1 MRKIL
6 PTILTSL
13 ILFSSI
19 SSQTLFDIVTS
30 GTPEE
35 LEKTIKAGANVNEKD
50 SLGRTPLMIASKSNQ
65 NPEVIKILIKAGANV
80 NERNSEGR
88 TPLMSAS
95 ASNQNPEITETLIK
109 AGANVNDRTPEGVTP
124 LMLTAYNNTNP
135 EVIETLIKAGANVNE
150 KDSLGRT
157 PLMIASE
164 SNQNPEVI
172 EILIKA
178 GANVNDRT
186 LEGWT
191 PLMIASKSN
200 QNPEVIKIL
209 IKAGANVNE
218 RNSEGWTPLIFASE
232 SNQNPEVIET
242 LIKAGAN
249 VNERNSEG
257 WTPLMFASASNQ
269 NPEIIETLIKAGAN
283 INEMDFLGRTLM
295 MIASAFSQNPK
306 VIEILIKAGANV
318 NERDSNGR
326 TPLTSASVGN
336 QNPEVIETL
345 IKAGAKVNE
354 RDSEGWTSLM
364 FASFVNQNPEIIE
377 ILIKAG
383 ANVNDRTLE
392 GWTPLMIA
400 SEYNQNH
407 EVIETLIRA
416 GANVNDRTL
425 EGWTPLMIASALNQ
439 NPEVIT
445 VLLKYG
451 ADRKL
456 RDNNGYN
463 AFIHAIMNENLKDN
477 PIRLEL
483 LMNEQDFK
491 NYFLQNINT
500 LDPIEG
506 IWTISIEDVKYIEN
520 KITDSEYVQNLFKI
534 AITKNEDKYDCHVF
548 ETDGQ
553 YPKIKLQKTA
563 SFSNYLVDIKMDSAD
578 SRYTATAIF
587 DGNSSLKFEYNWN
600 EGDIRRDYEK
610 ILTDDEE
617 ISRWTYKTTITTSFK
632 LLKIYPTIDDKK
644 DLYTGS
650 ATCFAI
656 SNKGYFVTN
665 YHVIANAKTIMI
677 RGINGNYNKSHR
689 ANIVNFDKNNDLA
702 ILKISPDSIKILGS
716 IPFSINSKI
725 SNIGESVYVLGYP
738 LRATMGDEIKLTNG
752 IISSKTG
759 FQGDVSCY
767 QVSAPVQSGNSGAP
781 IFNTK
786 GELIGIISGKHLEAE
801 NVSYGIKSSYL
812 LSLIDVLPEKIE
824 FKKSQEPTFQ
834 GYSLSKQAEIM
845 KRFIYIVE
853 VF

>member
-80 NERNSEGR
+80 NERNSEGL

-150 KDSLGRT
+150 RGSNGLT
-157 PLMIASE
+157 PLMLTAH
-164 SNQNPEVI
+164 NN
-172 EILIKA
+172 
-178 GANVNDRT
+178 T
-186 LEGWT
+186 
-191 PLMIASKSN
+191 
-200 QNPEVIKIL
+200 
-209 IKAGANVNE
+209 
-218 RNSEGWTPLIFASE
+218 
-232 SNQNPEVIET
+232 NPEVIET

-249 VNERNSEG
+249 VNDRTPEG
-257 WTPLMFASASNQ
+257 VTPLMFASASNQ

-283 INEMDFLGRTLM
+283 
-295 MIASAFSQNPK
+295 
-306 VIEILIKAGANV
+306 
-318 NERDSNGR
+318 
-326 TPLTSASVGN
+326 
-336 QNPEVIETL
+336 
-345 IKAGAKVNE
+345 VNE
-354 RDSEGWTSLM
+354 RDSEGLTPLM
-364 FASFVNQNPEIIE
+364 IASVSNQNPEVIE

-407 EVIETLIRA
+407 EVIETLVRA
-416 GANVNDRTL
+416 GANVNERNSN
-425 EGWTPLMIASALNQ
+425 GRTPLMIASALNQ

-456 RDNNGYN
+456 RDNDGNN
-463 AFIHAIMNENLKDN
+463 AFIYANMNENLKDN

-617 ISRWTYKTTITTSFK
+617 ISRWTYKTTITMSFK

>member
-80 NERNSEGR
+80 NERNSEGL

-150 KDSLGRT
+150 RGSNGLT
-157 PLMIASE
+157 PLMLTAH
-164 SNQNPEVI
+164 NN
-172 EILIKA
+172 
-178 GANVNDRT
+178 T
-186 LEGWT
+186 
-191 PLMIASKSN
+191 
-200 QNPEVIKIL
+200 
-209 IKAGANVNE
+209 
-218 RNSEGWTPLIFASE
+218 
-232 SNQNPEVIET
+232 NPEVIET

-249 VNERNSEG
+249 VNDRTPEG
-257 WTPLMFASASNQ
+257 VTPLMFASASNQ

-283 INEMDFLGRTLM
+283 
-295 MIASAFSQNPK
+295 
-306 VIEILIKAGANV
+306 V
-318 NERDSNGR
+318 NERDS
-326 TPLTSASVGN
+326 
-336 QNPEVIETL
+336 
-345 IKAGAKVNE
+345 
-354 RDSEGWTSLM
+354 
-364 FASFVNQNPEIIE
+364 
-377 ILIKAG
+377 
-383 ANVNDRTLE
+383 E

-407 EVIETLIRA
+407 EVIETLVRA
-416 GANVNDRTL
+416 GANVNERNSN
-425 EGWTPLMIASALNQ
+425 GRTPLMIASALNQ

-456 RDNNGYN
+456 RDNDGNN
-463 AFIHAIMNENLKDN
+463 AFIYANMNENLKDN

-617 ISRWTYKTTITTSFK
+617 ISRWTYKTTITMSFK